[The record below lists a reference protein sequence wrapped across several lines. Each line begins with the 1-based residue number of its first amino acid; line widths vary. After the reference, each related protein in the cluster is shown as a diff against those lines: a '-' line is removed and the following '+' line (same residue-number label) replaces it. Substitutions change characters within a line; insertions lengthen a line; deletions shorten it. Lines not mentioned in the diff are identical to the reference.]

1 MQLNEEGRPPEELG
15 QEGRVKGPQK
25 DDMKVIKVD
34 SGGVREGLALVGGA
48 TAREL
53 VASIHR
59 HTSEEIKDFRINNQL
74 KASVIQFIFT
84 CL

>member
-1 MQLNEEGRPPEELG
+1 MQLNEQGRPPEELG
-15 QEGRVKGPQK
+15 QEGGVKGAQK

-34 SGGVREGLALVGGA
+34 GGRVREGLALVGGA

-59 HTSEEIKDFRINNQL
+59 HTSEEIKINFFDNNTI
-74 KASVIQFIFT
+74 KASAM
-84 CL
+84 